1 MKEPGTETKFFKQ
14 PAEKSFRPNWL
25 FEIEP
30 YSRTQGESLSEIRDN
45 LKLKKALR
53 RAVERD
59 LAPISLI
66 ENIRASIRA
75 C

>member
-1 MKEPGTETKFFKQ
+1 MKEPGTETKFFK

-30 YSRTQGESLSEIRDN
+30 FSRTQGESLSEIRDN